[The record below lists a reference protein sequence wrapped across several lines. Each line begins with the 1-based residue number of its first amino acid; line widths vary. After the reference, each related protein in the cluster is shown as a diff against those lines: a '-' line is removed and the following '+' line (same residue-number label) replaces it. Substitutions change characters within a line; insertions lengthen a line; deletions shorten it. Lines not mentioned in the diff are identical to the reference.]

1 MDVVQTNLIFQ
12 LKIVHLNQIKIKEE
26 NVFLLL
32 KRNDENYPY
41 YTIRAQDINAKKALK
56 RQKDMF
62 SDVTI
67 LLDLICHPNTKT
79 FYVRIKDGLK
89 KKGVEFHLC
98 EISIEDSQITE
109 QDLVEAMMKIN
120 DEKREIN

>member
-1 MDVVQTNLIFQ
+1 MMKIILIIQ
-12 LKIVHLNQIKIKEE
+12 LELKILMQKSI
-26 NVFLLL
+26 
-32 KRNDENYPY
+32 
-41 YTIRAQDINAKKALK
+41 K

-120 DEKREIN
+120 DENEK

>member
-1 MDVVQTNLIFQ
+1 MMKIILIIQ
-12 LKIVHLNQIKIKEE
+12 LELKILMQ
-26 NVFLLL
+26 
-32 KRNDENYPY
+32 
-41 YTIRAQDINAKKALK
+41 QKALK

-109 QDLVEAMMKIN
+109 QDWLKQ
-120 DEKREIN
+120 

>member
-1 MDVVQTNLIFQ
+1 
-12 LKIVHLNQIKIKEE
+12 
-26 NVFLLL
+26 
-32 KRNDENYPY
+32 
-41 YTIRAQDINAKKALK
+41 
-56 RQKDMF
+56 MF

-79 FYVRIKDGLK
+79 FYVRIKGWFEK
-89 KKGVEFHLC
+89 ERCGIHLC

>member
-1 MDVVQTNLIFQ
+1 MERVDEVLHKVDVVQT
-12 LKIVHLNQIKIKEE
+12 KLNISVEDRAPQPDKNKRRER
-26 NVFLLL
+26 FLLL
-32 KRNDENYPY
+32 NVMMKIILIIQLELRY
-41 YTIRAQDINAKKALK
+41 NAKKALK

-89 KKGVEFHLC
+89 KKGCGNFIYV
-98 EISIEDSQITE
+98 
-109 QDLVEAMMKIN
+109 K
-120 DEKREIN
+120 